1 MCTRGQ
7 SEVSAAAL
15 ILTFPAFGVLD
26 FAIVMQYV
34 VSCLYAVVKYVS
46 HWTLL
51 PRAASP
57 WLKSFE
63 SGESTPSNTASAA
76 CIAS

>member
-1 MCTRGQ
+1 MCTREQ
-7 SEVSAAAL
+7 SEVSTAAL
-15 ILTFPAFGVLD
+15 ILTFPAFGVLG

-34 VSCLYAVVKYVS
+34 VSGSYAVIKYVS

-57 WLKSFE
+57 WLK
-63 SGESTPSNTASAA
+63 
-76 CIAS
+76 